1 MRAGYA
7 NLKLFVLADSGKCF
21 PSRCKTGQGM
31 PCTRIW
37 PKQRNFLDV
46 ELPALK
52 EASVTSEKLISGYK
66 EELTKAFSKAPPNDY
81 EMTDIVLCGSIAR
94 EDCSFQSDCD
104 YYVLQNGASART
116 TRKLIETMQE
126 IEVDFPMGERG
137 GQNVFGGIVVAPNL
151 YENIGLESDT
161 NANMTRRILLLS
173 ESKPVTSGETHKT
186 AIKNIL
192 ERYCADY
199 LPPNRKKSRPAKV
212 PRYLLNDLVRYWR
225 TMAVD
230 FGTKRW
236 RGNDSNLRL
245 AKLRITR
252 KILFAGPLAT
262 VLLTDREDRTND
274 RLIKYLTESLAAP
287 PLAQIAKHVELM
299 NDKSQ
304 RAMKVLVQSYDQFI
318 GILSGDKRDVLKC
331 KRGDSKSRE
340 EVKRQ
345 CKAMGDRIQSSLVQ
359 IFSGDSLFKDNFQE
373 YAVF

>member
-1 MRAGYA
+1 MHKDLAKA
-7 NLKLFVLADSGKCF
+7 AKLIG
-21 PSRCKTGQGM
+21 
-31 PCTRIW
+31 
-37 PKQRNFLDV
+37 V
-46 ELPALK
+46 ELSALE
-52 EASVTSEKLISGYK
+52 EASVTSERLLSGYTEK
-66 EELTKAFSKAPPNDY
+66 LTKKFSKDPPNDY

-94 EDCSFQSDCD
+94 EECSFQSDCD

-173 ESKPVTSGETHKT
+173 ESKPVTSGETYKT
-186 AIKNIL
+186 AINNIL

-199 LPPNRKKSRPAKV
+199 LPPNRNKSDPAQV

-236 RGNDSNLRL
+236 RNDDSNLRL

-262 VLLTDREDRTND
+262 VLLTGREERTND
-274 RLIKYLTESLAAP
+274 QLIDYLTKSLAAP
-287 PLAQIAKHVELM
+287 PLAQIAKHFESM
-299 NDKSQ
+299 NNKSQ
-304 RAMKVLVQSYDQFI
+304 SAMRVLLQDYDQFI
-318 GILSGDKRDVLKC
+318 GILSGHKRDVLKC

-340 EVKRQ
+340 EVKGQ
-345 CKAMGDRIQSSLVQ
+345 CKAMGDRIQSSLEQ
-359 IFSGDSLFKDNFQE
+359 IFYKDNLFKNTFQK

>member
-1 MRAGYA
+1 
-7 NLKLFVLADSGKCF
+7 
-21 PSRCKTGQGM
+21 
-31 PCTRIW
+31 
-37 PKQRNFLDV
+37 
-46 ELPALK
+46 
-52 EASVTSEKLISGYK
+52 
-66 EELTKAFSKAPPNDY
+66 
-81 EMTDIVLCGSIAR
+81 
-94 EDCSFQSDCD
+94 
-104 YYVLQNGASART
+104 
-116 TRKLIETMQE
+116 MQE

-186 AIKNIL
+186 AINNIL

-199 LPPNRKKSRPAKV
+199 LPPNRSKSSPAKV

-236 RGNDSNLRL
+236 RNDDSNLRL

-262 VLLTDREDRTND
+262 VLLTDREERTND
-274 RLIKYLTESLAAP
+274 QLIDYLAKSLAAP
-287 PLAQIAKHVELM
+287 PLAQIAKHFESM
-299 NDKSQ
+299 NSKS
-304 RAMKVLVQSYDQFI
+304 RSAMRVLLQDYNQFI

-331 KRGDSKSRE
+331 KRGDSESRE
-340 EVKRQ
+340 EVKGQ
-345 CKAMGDRIQSSLVQ
+345 CKAMGDRIQSSLEQ
-359 IFSGDSLFKDNFQE
+359 IFYKDALFKNTFQK